1 MVQYVFLWSSA
12 DQSVLRYLVL
22 ALGLSIILIGM
33 TPAFAGL
40 YIPEWFYNVYQYW
53 KNGEISEREF
63 SDAIS
68 YMEKIDAM
76 KLQKDSNPVASF
88 VLTDSIIK
96 QDASETGFSDCTSG
110 WYITGYF
117 TPSESDYTGKF
128 MDVTIDD
135 TQYKFREDFVTEIK
149 TEGWGRTTSGN
160 YLGWYDDSFH
170 LYDYPLDAMGN
181 ELKVN
186 SIAID
191 PQLIP
196 SGSRI
201 MIPSLPAPWN
211 GVTFTGT
218 DTGTAIIGKHI
229 DVYTGEGKSALSEAY
244 RITGYDNVVCIEAK

>member
-1 MVQYVFLWSSA
+1 MI
-12 DQSVLRYLVL
+12 SVGAV
-22 ALGLSIILIGM
+22 
-33 TPAFAGL
+33 PAFAGL
-40 YIPEWFYNVYQYW
+40 FIPEWFYNVYQYW
-53 KNGEISEREF
+53 KDGGISEREF

-68 YMEKIDAM
+68 YMEKINAM
-76 KLQKDSNPVASF
+76 KLEKDLNPIASF

-96 QDASETGFSDCTSG
+96 QNASDVAFSDCTTG

-117 TPSESDYTGKF
+117 TPSESDYSGKF
-128 MDVTIDD
+128 IDVIIDD
-135 TQYKFREDFVTEIK
+135 TLYQFREDFITEIK
-149 TEGWGRTTSGN
+149 TEGWGKTISGN

-191 PQLIP
+191 PELIP

-201 MIPSLPAPWN
+201 KIPSLPSPWDE
-211 GVTFTGT
+211 TIFTGT

-229 DVYTGEGKSALSEAY
+229 DVYTGEGKTALDETY
-244 RITGYDNVVCIEAK
+244 RITGYDNVVCIEAR